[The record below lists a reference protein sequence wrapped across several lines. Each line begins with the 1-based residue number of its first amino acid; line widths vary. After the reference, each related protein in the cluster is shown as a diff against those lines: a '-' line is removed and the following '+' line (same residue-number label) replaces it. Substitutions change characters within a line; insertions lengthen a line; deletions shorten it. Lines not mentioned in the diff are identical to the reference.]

1 MHTGAACEN
10 YSKRKTEPS
19 RLINQFQLLVMS
31 VVGDFNGTETGS
43 LSGSLFGL
51 LFRAFSQTHH
61 ESRREPSKNNNKE
74 VEKYSGISSGPVS
87 RTSLL
92 TAQGLIIMSWTSKS
106 TLKPVS
112 SADRRCVLCYRQASL
127 SRTMWLLTFSSNF
140 SQLPIGIR
148 DA

>member
-43 LSGSLFGL
+43 LSGSLFEL
-51 LFRAFSQTHH
+51 LFRKLIMKVE
-61 ESRREPSKNNNKE
+61 ESRVRITIKKKKSTPE
-74 VEKYSGISSGPVS
+74 IPVDPYPE
-87 RTSLL
+87 RLMCWPL
-92 TAQGLIIMSWTSKS
+92 KVLIKSWTSKS
-106 TLKPVS
+106 TVKPVS
-112 SADRRCVLCYRQASL
+112 SAVRRCVLCYRQASL
-127 SRTMWLLTFSSNF
+127 SRTMWLRTFSSNF